1 MGLYRR
7 YGKGGPARQ
16 EKTIRLVRRL
26 VTMVRHC
33 DQPRVT
39 RGLELT
45 FQLTATN
52 RMRRYTIRN
61 RIRRGMMNNL
71 SFEWAEPNSLAAE
84 LCKPIKQ
91 VFLEFG
97 PHGRPIFVTLWRSDG
112 TGLRLHSEM
121 HDVAERKEVGVL
133 KFSRVF
139 APPGDTKIVGVPAAF
154 DHEISVSKLIIQES
168 GTSAESGVILEAGS
182 DEIVAVAGAYPY
194 SLAVRGVTSVPH
206 IFEPEYPIELY
217 TRVPLP

>member
-1 MGLYRR
+1 
-7 YGKGGPARQ
+7 
-16 EKTIRLVRRL
+16 
-26 VTMVRHC
+26 
-33 DQPRVT
+33 
-39 RGLELT
+39 
-45 FQLTATN
+45 
-52 RMRRYTIRN
+52 
-61 RIRRGMMNNL
+61 MNNL
-71 SFEWAEPNSLAAE
+71 SFEWAEPNSLVAE

-133 KFSRVF
+133 KFDRVF
-139 APPGDTKIVGVPAAF
+139 VPPSDKQIVDVPATF
-154 DHEISVSKLIIQES
+154 DHDVRASKLIIQES
-168 GTSAESGVILEAGS
+168 GTRAESGVILKAGS

-194 SLAVRGVTSVPH
+194 SLAVSGVTSMPH